1 MASNIKFGL
10 LNKKEK
16 KLLKKKKKRRKKKS
30 MAKVHV
36 DVYVIP
42 YLVNRMLINKK

>member
-10 LNKKEK
+10 LNKKK
-16 KLLKKKKKRRKKKS
+16 KLSKKKKRRKKKS

>member
-10 LNKKEK
+10 LNKKK
-16 KLLKKKKKRRKKKS
+16 KIIEKKKKRRKKKS

>member
-16 KLLKKKKKRRKKKS
+16 KLLKKKKRRKKKS

>member
-1 MASNIKFGL
+1 
-10 LNKKEK
+10 
-16 KLLKKKKKRRKKKS
+16 

-42 YLVNRMLINKK
+42 YLVNRMLTNKKRLEIQMLLEANRFGNE